1 MYSIIEQQTTGE
13 QTAVVQPI
21 PTRADI
27 NEAQSV
33 FFSTCALACV
43 SSVPIHSVTLLR
55 EDGSVVKRECF
66 RHEQE
71 QEATA

>member
-1 MYSIIEQQTTGE
+1 MYSIIEHRATGE

-27 NEAQSV
+27 NEALSV

-66 RHEQE
+66 RHE
-71 QEATA
+71 EAEE